1 MKALRSL
8 ESTSAPHLII
18 LSTSL
23 DQALL
28 AQTLLQNDV
37 RIVALRAGG
46 ANLGLNRAGWQLG
59 GLGQQR

>member
-28 AQTLLQNDV
+28 AQTLLQMMCESWHSVQAV
-37 RIVALRAGG
+37 RTLA
-46 ANLGLNRAGWQLG
+46 
-59 GLGQQR
+59 